1 MQAGA
6 GIHRKLRERQTKLE
20 NDIQEAKALI
30 EDYELRLSEFEEYA
44 AQKGIDVTEDER
56 RIGILKKRIET
67 QSRLYEYMEA
77 LSSLE
82 AIKER
87 AKEAIIKVN
96 KSVYPGV
103 NISIDELNFVHKYKD
118 TNVEFYRIG
127 DNIRMLPVGK

>member
-1 MQAGA
+1 
-6 GIHRKLRERQTKLE
+6 
-20 NDIQEAKALI
+20 
-30 EDYELRLSEFEEYA
+30 
-44 AQKGIDVTEDER
+44 
-56 RIGILKKRIET
+56 
-67 QSRLYEYMEA
+67 MEA

-87 AKEAIIKVN
+87 AKDAIIKVN

-103 NISIDELNFVHKYKD
+103 NISIDEVSFVHKHKD